1 MNDMSD
7 GTRKIF
13 GLLGIIV
20 VVVIFFWSM
29 LGIVAFVNGKDGV
42 QTLITWTGHV
52 AIVAVIVVIV
62 IAVQIVNAWMTN
74 LNTRNFI
81 AMQQSNDDSDVAK
94 FGALQEIAR
103 GDREYQKDVRRLEMK
118 AFNRQLPQAQAI
130 TVDADEEP
138 QWWVAP
144 SFEEE

>member
-52 AIVAVIVVIV
+52 AVVAVIVVIV

-81 AMQQSNDDSDVAK
+81 AMQQSNDNSDVAK
-94 FGALQEIAR
+94 FGALKELAR

-118 AFNRQLPQAQAI
+118 AFNRQLPQTQLA